1 MRRSPKITG
10 NGNDNHKEKRLK
22 EKNRAAAHR
31 SRINRI
37 ASEEFHKETNE
48 SLKRELAQQQQ
59 IDHNLEAEVDDLRV
73 RVEAKRKELAI
84 WRQIRATYQTP
95 TTTTTTTTT
104 TIAATLPSL
113 TN

>member
-48 SLKRELAQQQQ
+48 SLKRELAQQQL
-59 IDHNLEAEVDDLRV
+59 IDRKLEAEINDLMV
-73 RVEAKRKELAI
+73 RVEAKRNESAI
-84 WRQIRATYQTP
+84 WRQIRATRLQP
-95 TTTTTTTTT
+95 Q
-104 TIAATLPSL
+104 IQQPPPQQQLQ
-113 TN
+113 